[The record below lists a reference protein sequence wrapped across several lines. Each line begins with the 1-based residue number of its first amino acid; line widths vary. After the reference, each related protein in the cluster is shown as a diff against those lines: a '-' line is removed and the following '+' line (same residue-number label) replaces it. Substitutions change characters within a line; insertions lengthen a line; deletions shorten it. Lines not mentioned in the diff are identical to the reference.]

1 MNKADL
7 IEQIIEDTG
16 INKKLANDVI
26 NSITNAIIETLKK
39 GDKVTIVD
47 FGTFSVLH
55 RAAREGRNPRPD
67 APPGK
72 IPIKAKRVA
81 KFKAGKKLS
90 VSI

>member
-7 IEQIIEDTG
+7 IEQIAEETG

-26 NSITNAIIETLKK
+26 NSITKAITEALKK

-47 FGTFSVLH
+47 FGTFSVSH
-55 RAAREGRNPRPD
+55 RAARLGRNPRKD

-72 IPIKAKRVA
+72 ISIKAKKVA
-81 KFKAGKKLS
+81 KFKAGKLLGA
-90 VSI
+90 SI